1 MWCTLWKDL
10 FERGESGS
18 KILSWIFKVLFPSEV
33 MWKNNLM
40 GSFHIFLNELT
51 LKGNKKTFVS
61 SFEKNEAPFC
71 TSKQ

>member
-1 MWCTLWKDL
+1 
-10 FERGESGS
+10 
-18 KILSWIFKVLFPSEV
+18 